1 MAASAPRPVI
11 LPMSN
16 PTANAEATPAD
27 LLDWTDGRALVATG
41 SPFEPVSLGDRVV
54 HVGQGNNVFVFPALG
69 LGALLA
75 GAREVSDDMITR
87 VAKTLA
93 GQITDAELDR
103 GSLYPDVAR
112 LREITA
118 ICAAAVCEQ
127 AFDEGLATA
136 ERPDDFEAA
145 AREAM
150 WWPEYPDFV

>member
-1 MAASAPRPVI
+1 M
-11 LPMSN
+11 
-16 PTANAEATPAD
+16 
-27 LLDWTDGRALVATG
+27 ATG
-41 SPFEPVSLGDRVV
+41 SPFEPVTLGARVV
-54 HVGQGNNVFVFPALG
+54 HIGQGNNVFVFPALG

-93 GQITDAELDR
+93 GQITEAELDR
-103 GSLYPDVAR
+103 GSLYPDIAR

-118 ICAAAVCEQ
+118 VCAAAVCEQ
-127 AFDEGLATA
+127 AFDEGLATV

-150 WWPEYPDFV
+150 WWPEYPEFV